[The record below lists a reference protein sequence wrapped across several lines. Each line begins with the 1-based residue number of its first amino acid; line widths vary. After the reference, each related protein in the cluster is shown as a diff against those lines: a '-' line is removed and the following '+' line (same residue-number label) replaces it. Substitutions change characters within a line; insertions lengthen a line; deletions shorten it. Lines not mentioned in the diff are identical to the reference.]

1 MIMRLASINND
12 QNIGRVFPKM
22 NDDFQHESNAKL
34 PDCVDSIAYFNQTSQ
49 SNFAI
54 NGALNCQYNSQVY
67 SVRTTE
73 NGEVSSS
80 DTNCQ
85 TAESEVKSLKEW
97 LILHNDLIQQ
107 QNDEIIDK
115 EQQIFLLQKENE
127 MLKKRLNCLEKGI
140 PFDPDKHLNSEIDN
154 IAEDLFSEDMT
165 QDSCGQYEEESK
177 ENIEL
182 VDSKQS
188 ENVVTCSLEVTNY
201 ELNHI
206 SDVESHVDTT
216 IDEDKFFVEGNEI
229 KSEDYLVND
238 LSDSFKTESDTA
250 EYNKDSLSEYNFTV
264 NNFCEFDPM
273 KNIKMSIRRKRVSGS
288 SVLSNSEPILLGEKK
303 TLRRIKKK
311 RRHSAKDSQILT
323 STEPYYITCTNEDN
337 PILVVEPEN
346 VDLTGTTTLEVP
358 RWRVKHYTS
367 CYTMEGT
374 ENLDDDV
381 YNKRHMRLEIDE
393 RRRKRW
399 DVQRIREQR
408 VIEKLK
414 QRQERIASGSKG
426 ENDSDS
432 FSSLWPK
439 MEDIKFLEISE
450 ELPVSAFGHPV
461 PKIPMNNFGLP
472 WLNNPS
478 VLTRATNSKRSTMG
492 RRKRSKSGR

>member
-1 MIMRLASINND
+1 MRLPSINND
-12 QNIGRVFPKM
+12 QNIGRVLPKM

-34 PDCVDSIAYFNQTSQ
+34 PDCVDSLTYFNETSQ
-49 SNFAI
+49 NNTNFEI
-54 NGALNCQYNSQVY
+54 DEVPNCPYNQIYPYCSE
-67 SVRTTE
+67 TE
-73 NGEVSSS
+73 EVSSS
-80 DTNCQ
+80 DVNCQ

-107 QNDEIIDK
+107 QNDEILDK
-115 EQQIFLLQKENE
+115 EHQIFLLQRENE
-127 MLKKRLNCLEKGI
+127 MLKERLNCLEKGI
-140 PFDPDKHLNSEIDN
+140 PFDPAKHFNQVIDN
-154 IAEDLFSEDMT
+154 IAEDSLSEDMT

-182 VDSKQS
+182 VNAQQS
-188 ENVVTCSLEVTNY
+188 DNVVTCSLEVTNY

-206 SDVESHVDTT
+206 SDVESQVDTT
-216 IDEDKFFVEGNEI
+216 IDEDIFPVEESEF
-229 KSEDYLVND
+229 KSEDYIGND

-250 EYNKDSLSEYNFTV
+250 ECNKDSLSEYNFTV

-273 KNIKMSIRRKRVSGS
+273 KNIKMSIRRKRVSSS
-288 SVLSNSEPILLGEKK
+288 SVLSSSEPTLLGEKK

-311 RRHSAKDSQILT
+311 RRRSAKDIQIMT
-323 STEPYYITCTNEDN
+323 SKEPYYLASIIEDI
-337 PILVVEPEN
+337 PSLVEPEIE
-346 VDLTGTTTLEVP
+346 DLTGDITLEVP

-414 QRQERIASGSKG
+414 QRQEKIASGSKG
-426 ENDSDS
+426 ENSDES
-432 FSSLWPK
+432 FTSLWPK
-439 MEDIKFLEISE
+439 LEDVKFLEISE

-461 PKIPMNNFGLP
+461 PKITINNFGLP

-478 VLTRATNSKRSTMG
+478 ALTRRSNSKRSSVG
-492 RRKRSKSGR
+492 SRKRSKCKR